1 MENLREIM
9 DLTELKEA
17 LKTPYNRIELIN
29 LINEH
34 SKEEFNIDEVWELA
48 VETESQLAS
57 RVQSIIDYYKSEEE
71 EDETEEETKK
81 DLFEFYEDQPEELKE
96 LLSHY
101 ESFEE
106 LDYEELRAMRAE
118 CEKIGYTFDFY
129 LDAQPYDLR
138 KL

>member
-1 MENLREIM
+1 MVKVYFETKNGSYAEQVATFEDESLFDICYSSLKAEATKQGYI
-9 DLTELKEA
+9 LTESVDC
-17 LKTPYNRIELIN
+17 IE
-29 LINEH
+29 
-34 SKEEFNIDEVWELA
+34 DEDEN
-48 VETESQLAS
+48 
-57 RVQSIIDYYKSEEE
+57 
-71 EDETEEETKK
+71 ETEEETKK
-81 DLFEFYEDQPEELKE
+81 DLFEFYEEQPEELKE

-129 LDAQPYDLR
+129 LDAQPYNLR